1 MMWAYTTDWGRQIVD
16 KKTGNTLVTDW
27 GQRSQAYALNTAT
40 KAVLTGANTTAQLTQ
55 TAVLGAAGEGYQY
68 FVGHAA
74 DPKPGVDR
82 EKSPVY
88 EYTKNEGGSDFQR
101 VPRVILDGVLREGKN
116 IGLNEPCS
124 SIVAICQGTP
134 ISNGLN
140 LFPGFNSFGT
150 LHDTWMNWFEFQK
163 SENIFTNISTMP
175 AALILNY
182 GSLVDQYKYIIN
194 GVKNKK

>member
-82 EKSPVY
+82 EDPKFTPVQ
-88 EYTKNEGGSDFQR
+88 EGGFYR
-101 VPRVILDGVLREGKN
+101 VPQVAVDGVLREGKN
-116 IGLNEPCS
+116 IGLNEACS
-124 SIVAICQGTP
+124 SIVAICHGTP
-134 ISNGLN
+134 ISNSLN
-140 LFPGFNSFGT
+140 LLPGFNSFGT
-150 LHDTWMNWFEFQK
+150 LHDNWMNYFEKQK
-163 SENIFTNISTMP
+163 MDNVFMNIGTMP
-175 AALILNY
+175 PALLLNY
-182 GSLVDQYKYIIN
+182 GSLLDQYPYLRNIKQET
-194 GVKNKK
+194 KKDAK